1 VATVG
6 SHSVNTFTSPV
17 VATSGLVDA
26 NVVRGNDNALRTSY
40 NTHDA
45 DAAIHV
51 QSGLLSA
58 RPVSLPDGGM
68 YVATDTDELYFY
80 SGGSWHQ
87 VGGTPSA
94 YGAWQ
99 DTTDQTASAINT
111 PTLFTF
117 NTIDVESGV
126 TLASSSRITVPSGG
140 TYNLQWSGQFINT
153 DSNEQDVWIWIRKN
167 GTNVVGSAGQVS
179 VPKRHGSVDG
189 HLLPSWNYYLP
200 LNANDYIQLYWA
212 VTNLS
217 VSLQAVPAPAFAPS
231 TASII
236 ATIEK
241 V

>member
-1 VATVG
+1 MATVG

-58 RPVSLPDGGM
+58 RPTSLPDGGM

-87 VGGTPSA
+87 VGGTPSS

-140 TYNLQWSGQFINT
+140 TYNLQWSGQFTNT
-153 DSNEQDVWIWIRKN
+153 DSNDQDVWIWIRKN
-167 GTNVVGSAGQVS
+167 GTNVVGSAGQIS

-189 HLLPSWNYYLP
+189 HILPSWNYYLP

>member
-1 VATVG
+1 MATVG
-6 SHSVNTFTSPV
+6 SHAVNTFVGPV
-17 VATSGLVDA
+17 IAASGLVNA
-26 NVVRGNDNALRTSY
+26 NVVRGNDNTLRTAY

-45 DAAIHV
+45 DAALHV

-58 RPVSLPDGGM
+58 RPASLPDGGM

-99 DTTDQTASAINT
+99 DTTDQVVSAIST
-111 PTLFTF
+111 PTLVTF
-117 NTIDVESGV
+117 NTIDMESGV
-126 TLASSSRITVPSGG
+126 TLVSGSRMTVSSSG
-140 TYNLQWSGQFINT
+140 TYNFQWSGQFTNT
-153 DSNEQDVWIWIRKN
+153 DSQEQDVWIWLRKN
-167 GTNVVGSAGQVS
+167 GTNIVGSAGQVS
-179 VPKRHGSVDG
+179 APKRHGTTDG
-189 HLLPSWNYYLP
+189 HVLPSWNYYLP
-200 LNANDYIQLYWA
+200 LNASDYLQIYWA
-212 VTNLS
+212 VNNVA